1 MEHQMSKSMIRISLS
16 IVIVACLLIAYGLAN
31 AQTVTVYAVAD
42 VSAGVQTC
50 RTVLN
55 TSTPVDVTPVVDNVR
70 GVAAFNFRVCM
81 VSVSAA
87 PEGPNTITM
96 TPYDSIWGN
105 GASVSL
111 PFTRPSATTGGVGSL
126 RLSR

>member
-1 MEHQMSKSMIRISLS
+1 MTRSSIRIAWAL
-16 IVIVACLLIAYGLAN
+16 VIIGCLMFAYGVAN

-55 TSTPVDVTPVVDNVR
+55 SAAPVDVTPVVDNVR

-81 VSVSAA
+81 VSVMAA
-87 PEGPNTITM
+87 TEGANTIKM
-96 TPYDSIWGN
+96 TPYDAIWGD

-111 PFTRPSATTGGVGSL
+111 PFTRPAATSGGVGSL